1 MSRLHWNKAKVYV
14 RDAAHV
20 DVDREFHRPSC
31 WTPPREREQR
41 ARNRNEQQ
49 KLKLEEA
56 NTRRLAEVFERR
68 AIEAYA
74 KRERGEELSGFEHYY
89 IARFEGRS

>member
-1 MSRLHWNKAKVYV
+1 MSKLNWNKAKVYV

-31 WTPPREREQR
+31 WTSPREREQR
-41 ARNRNEQQ
+41 ARDRREQQ

-56 NTRRLAEVFERR
+56 DARRLAEDFERR
-68 AIEAYA
+68 ATEAYA
-74 KRERGEELSGFEHYY
+74 KRERGEELSGFERYY
-89 IARFEGRS
+89 IAWFEGRS